1 MKILTSCI
9 FSALLLTTFSTSADD
24 GLAAGFRNPPET
36 TKPYCY
42 WYWLNGDIT
51 ADGITKDLEA
61 MARAGIKQAMIGN
74 IEGGGPVKMFSP
86 EWYALTRHA
95 LKEASRVGVG
105 IMMFNAPGWSQSGGP
120 WVKPE
125 QSMRRIDWNE
135 VEAKGGRF
143 SQVVRP
149 ADKPNIQDVAVLA
162 IPRKEAVS
170 IHASVL
176 PGQEKELSL
185 AASSWIWQADED
197 GAASAAV
204 GT

>member
-1 MKILTSCI
+1 MNRLT
-9 FSALLLTTFSTSADD
+9 FSVFAALLLTTFPVSADD
-24 GLAAGFRNPPET
+24 LGTAFRNPPET

-42 WYWLNGDIT
+42 WHWLNSDIT
-51 ADGITKDLEA
+51 KDGITKDLEA

-86 EWYALTRHA
+86 EWYALTHHA

-120 WVKPE
+120 WIKPE

-135 VEAKGGRF
+135 IEAKGGRF

-149 ADKPNIQDVAVLA
+149 AGKPDIQDVAVLA
-162 IPRKEAVS
+162 IPKRDAVS
-170 IHASVL
+170 LQGAVPS
-176 PGQEKELSL
+176 GEDKELSL

-197 GAASAAV
+197 GATSAAA